1 LALAAIGKLLQ
12 LLAQWLV
19 QNGSSFVARQAL
31 RNLQRKGNFL
41 QILFMVMGG
50 SAYLLVVLLSLQ
62 SSLLAQLN
70 ALQDENQLNLLLLD
84 IAPKQHPQLLKLL
97 KKQVPPEAWNSIETF
112 PVVQSRLQQVK
123 GMSLGNYRKFTSKP
137 PPDWALYH
145 DHLVAWRSELFPS
158 EAVTRGSDKPQP
170 GQLIIHKRLAEALE
184 LLPGDSLLMN
194 TGSQLWHTQVS
205 GIRTSDWQKLLT
217 NLPFVSGL
225 PLPDSLPH
233 MYLLAM
239 QLQQPQLR
247 QQLQQQLSEQFPG
260 IYIIDTGQLT
270 AEIAQL
276 VGYAAL
282 SVQALSGFALLA
294 GLLILAASVQ
304 NTQRLRQQEYRLF
317 QALGAARKLLL
328 QLNLAEFGWLGLLAV
343 LSGVLPGLLTAWV
356 VNRYL
361 WEISFRL
368 DLPLLLAV
376 LLLLVLLLSASGWLL
391 TYQIQKEGPQKVL
404 R

>member
-1 LALAAIGKLLQ
+1 
-12 LLAQWLV
+12 
-19 QNGSSFVARQAL
+19 
-31 RNLQRKGNFL
+31 
-41 QILFMVMGG
+41 M
-50 SAYLLVVLLSLQ
+50 
-62 SSLLAQLN
+62 
-70 ALQDENQLNLLLLD
+70 
-84 IAPKQHPQLLKLL
+84 
-97 KKQVPPEAWNSIETF
+97 
-112 PVVQSRLQQVK
+112 
-123 GMSLGNYRKFTSKP
+123 
-137 PPDWALYH
+137 
-145 DHLVAWRSELFPS
+145 AWRSELFPS
-158 EAVTRGSDKPQP
+158 EAVTSGSDKPQP
-170 GQLIIHKRLAEALE
+170 GQLLIHKRLAEALE
-184 LLPGDSLLMN
+184 LLPGDSLLLN

-217 NLPFVSGL
+217 NLPFVGGL

-239 QLQQPQLR
+239 QLQQPDLR
-247 QQLQQQLSEQFPG
+247 EGLQQQLSEQFPG

-294 GLLILAASVQ
+294 GLFILAASVQ

-317 QALGAARKLLL
+317 QALGAARTLLL

-343 LSGVLPGLLTAWV
+343 LSGVLPGLLTAWAI
-356 VNRYL
+356 NRYL

-368 DLPLLLAV
+368 NLPLLLIV
-376 LLLLVLLLSASGWLL
+376 LLLLVLLLLASGWLL